1 MNCNWQNFGPKL
13 VFYSPF
19 LPSGYHLSPQKIL
32 DRLKMICK
40 SSIAKKKIG
49 TSLSAHVGID
59 PEVDYEIGVFF
70 GSKLD
75 ELTETGRNKI
85 MTLSSKNQIFAWA
98 LGHGAG
104 LKFKKNSFEVRKWI
118 LNFADKSPYFSRGL
132 GHGISRHIRKLATSN
147 SLEPIIEFAEEHPA
161 FAFDLAYDLGYHF
174 GAFSEKIK
182 EMVFHIATKND
193 QFAFRVG
200 EAIGGIYEEL
210 ESKDREFVM
219 NYTGKNKHFSKGF
232 SKSSYKKEL

>member
-1 MNCNWQNFGPKL
+1 MA
-13 VFYSPF
+13 Y
-19 LPSGYHLSPQKIL
+19 KI
-32 DRLKMICK
+32 
-40 SSIAKKKIG
+40 SVAKKKIG
-49 TSLSAHVGID
+49 TSLAAHVGID

-75 ELTETGRNKI
+75 ELTEAGRNKI

-104 LKFKKNSFEVRKWI
+104 LKFKKNSFEVKKMI
-118 LNFADKSPYFSRGL
+118 LNFADKSPYFSGGL
-132 GHGISRHIRKLATSN
+132 GHGLSRHIRKLATSN
-147 SLEPIIEFAEEHPA
+147 SLEPIMEFAEEHPV

-182 EMVFHIATKND
+182 QTICHIATKND

-200 EAIGGIYEEL
+200 DAIGGIYEEL
-210 ESKDREFVM
+210 ESRDREFVM
-219 NYTGKNKHFSKGF
+219 DYTGKNKHFSKGF
-232 SKSSYKKEL
+232 SKSSHKKEL